1 MAGAKKK
8 SNRGML
14 KDDSGHWSS
23 MRIMAVIVTSIVL
36 FVWVALCIGG
46 KTMIDLPPG
55 VLGLLFTLWLG
66 KVSQKF
72 AEK

>member
-1 MAGAKKK
+1 MTDIEKK
-8 SNRGML
+8 SDIGML
-14 KDDSGHWSS
+14 KDDSGRWSS
-23 MRIMAVIVTSIVL
+23 MRIMAVVVTSIVL
-36 FVWVALCIGG
+36 LVWTILCITE
-46 KTMIDLPPG
+46 KKMVDIPPG